1 MSENE
6 KVFAFPFPFLIQ
18 VKNLQS
24 ALPVFFKE
32 KNECLPL
39 ESYLMTAILTI
50 ENINISSEKKKG
62 TENEVTS
69 YPLAHYTG

>member
-1 MSENE
+1 MSEN
-6 KVFAFPFPFLIQ
+6 KKPFAFPFPFLIQ
-18 VKNLQS
+18 VKKLQS
-24 ALPVFFKE
+24 ALPFFFKE
-32 KNECLPL
+32 KMNFFLC
-39 ESYLMTAILTI
+39 YLMTAILAI